1 MRLAELAMFDDN
13 TAIKF
18 VLGLFAA
25 IAWVLPIVLAAKRRR
40 TQPDWSLPID
50 TWSTEKFGIWWI
62 GRGLIVLVII
72 VTAIG
77 FILADKGGVG
87 LWVLFCFSAGGT
99 LVEFFR
105 SRM

>member
-1 MRLAELAMFDDN
+1 MFDDN

-25 IAWVLPIVLAAKRRR
+25 IAWMLPIVLAAKRRR

-62 GRGLIVLVII
+62 GRGLFVLVIF
-72 VTAIG
+72 VAGIG
-77 FILADKGGVG
+77 FALGGKGSTSGA
-87 LWVLFCFSAGGT
+87 WVLFWFSAAAQIG
-99 LVEFFR
+99 ESIR

>member
-1 MRLAELAMFDDN
+1 LAPGEQDPGGFGIAYRASEALA
-13 TAIKF
+13 
-18 VLGLFAA
+18 
-25 IAWVLPIVLAAKRRR
+25 
-40 TQPDWSLPID
+40 SLSP
-50 TWSTEKFGIWWI
+50 STEKFGIWWI

-77 FILADKGGVG
+77 FTLGGKGSLAG
-87 LWVLFCFSAGGT
+87 LWVLFWFSAAGT

>member
-1 MRLAELAMFDDN
+1 MFDDN

-50 TWSTEKFGIWWI
+50 TWSTEKFGVWWI
-62 GRGLIVLVII
+62 GRGLIVLVIF
-72 VTAIG
+72 VAGIG
-77 FILADKGGVG
+77 FALGGKGSTSGA
-87 LWVLFCFSAGGT
+87 WVLFCFSATTIVG
-99 LVEFFR
+99 EFIR

>member
-1 MRLAELAMFDDN
+1 MAEAAMFYDN
-13 TAIKF
+13 AVIKI
-18 VLGLFAA
+18 VLGLLAA
-25 IAWVLPIVLAAKRRR
+25 IASALQIVIAARKRRSR
-40 TQPDWSLPID
+40 PDWSNPGD